1 MNNLS
6 NSLLKNI
13 ISYYEKNVNTNRN
26 IITVS
31 DKERYIFLNAGF
43 DLDTIR

>member
-13 ISYYEKNVNTNRN
+13 ISYYEKNVNPSFNTLKK
-26 IITVS
+26 IA
-31 DKERYIFLNAGF
+31 DLNAGF